1 MKAMWTQG
9 LTPNQEAIP
18 KKGKIRFLQW
28 SISGY
33 INHTPGQDPMTRRNW
48 LIQIDSMHF
57 KHFVL
62 FWYYCCLIDFLFFHC
77 FFLCFGRLGGRFFT
91 CFFFSLRK
99 IDNRI
104 LMRREIRRILV
115 KLRKGKDYK
124 QTILHKN

>member
-1 MKAMWTQG
+1 MWTQG

-77 FFLCFGRLGGRFFT
+77 FFLYFGRLGGRFFT
-91 CFFFSLRK
+91 CFFFFEKERQQNFNEEGDKEDFGEAEEGERL
-99 IDNRI
+99 
-104 LMRREIRRILV
+104 
-115 KLRKGKDYK
+115 
-124 QTILHKN
+124 